1 MLGPLLL
8 NLFINDLKFFIK
20 ETEVCNFTDDTN
32 LYSCSLNFEEAHR
45 KLSSDTLIVLN
56 WFRIN
61 SIVANPGK
69 FQIMFLKSSINNNN
83 FTFMVE
89 NIKSN
94 NEVKHLRITIDHKVN
109 FTKHINNLCNTES
122 NFLRALTS
130 KRKFLSQEQ
139 TKRLSEAYIK
149 CQLSNT
155 VLLCG
160 CSEVKLKTI
169 N

>member
-1 MLGPLLL
+1 M

-20 ETEVCNFTDDTN
+20 ETKVCNFTDDTN
-32 LYSCSLNFEEAHR
+32 FYSCSLNFKEAHR
-45 KLSSDTLIVLN
+45 KLSSDTNIVLN

-69 FQIMFLKSSINNNN
+69 FQIMFLKSWINNSN

-89 NIKSN
+89 NLKSN

>member
-69 FQIMFLKSSINNNN
+69 FQIMFLKLSINNNN

-109 FTKHINNLCNTES
+109 FTKHINNLWKTES
-122 NFLRALTS
+122 NCLRALTS
-130 KRKFLSQEQ
+130 KIKFLSQ
-139 TKRLSEAYIK
+139 
-149 CQLSNT
+149 
-155 VLLCG
+155 
-160 CSEVKLKTI
+160 
-169 N
+169 

>member
-1 MLGPLLL
+1 
-8 NLFINDLKFFIK
+8 
-20 ETEVCNFTDDTN
+20 
-32 LYSCSLNFEEAHR
+32 
-45 KLSSDTLIVLN
+45 
-56 WFRIN
+56 
-61 SIVANPGK
+61 
-69 FQIMFLKSSINNNN
+69 
-83 FTFMVE
+83 MVE

-94 NEVKHLRITIDHKVN
+94 NEVKHLRITIDYKVN

>member
-8 NLFINDLKFFIK
+8 NLFINDLTFFIK

-32 LYSCSLNFEEAHR
+32 FYWCSLNFEEAHR
-45 KLSSDTLIVLN
+45 KLSSDTNIVLN

-69 FQIMFLKSSINNNN
+69 FQIMFLKSWINNSN

-109 FTKHINNLCNTES
+109 FTKHINNLWKTES
-122 NFLRALTS
+122 NCLRALTS
-130 KRKFLSQEQ
+130 KIKFLSQ
-139 TKRLSEAYIK
+139 
-149 CQLSNT
+149 
-155 VLLCG
+155 
-160 CSEVKLKTI
+160 
-169 N
+169 

>member
-1 MLGPLLL
+1 
-8 NLFINDLKFFIK
+8 
-20 ETEVCNFTDDTN
+20 
-32 LYSCSLNFEEAHR
+32 
-45 KLSSDTLIVLN
+45 
-56 WFRIN
+56 
-61 SIVANPGK
+61 
-69 FQIMFLKSSINNNN
+69 
-83 FTFMVE
+83 MVE
-89 NIKSN
+89 NLKSN

-122 NFLRALTS
+122 NFLRALTN

-160 CSEVKLKTI
+160 CFEVKMKTI
-169 N
+169 H